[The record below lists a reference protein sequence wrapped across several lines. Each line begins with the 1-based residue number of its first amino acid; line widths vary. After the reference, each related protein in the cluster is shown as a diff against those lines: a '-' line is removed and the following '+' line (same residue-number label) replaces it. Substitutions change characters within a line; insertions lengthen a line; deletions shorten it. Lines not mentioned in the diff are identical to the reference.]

1 MNKRKMR
8 CADAVAALEPDRM
21 SPREALD
28 WLYQLQELA
37 DKGDATV

>member
-1 MNKRKMR
+1 
-8 CADAVAALEPDRM
+8 M

-37 DKGDATV
+37 DNDAPPAPPHGDEADITKP